1 MAELFFPQ
9 LSTGALTQYP
19 IKRVKSVH
27 TAGYMAEDGTKV
39 MYFDPNGGSLTW
51 QLSYAA
57 LTQDEVTSL
66 ETLFEACSGQFR
78 AFTFLDPLANLLGT
92 QWQPDAT
99 VQLSGS
105 IATNTGAVTAGVS
118 QSLAIPADYTYAF
131 SVPGDLSA
139 DPAANISILASGPNS
154 QNQVVRSLNQPLL
167 VYSGAL
173 VDTGLGFTIKIQL
186 QPGQRI
192 DLSQAQLEAQPAPS
206 PFRPALGGVY
216 TNAHWGGDELTFV
229 AEGPNLFNTNF
240 SIVTHV

>member
-51 QLSYAA
+51 QLSYAG
-57 LTQDEVTSL
+57 LTQGEVTTL
-66 ETLFEACSGQFR
+66 EALFEACSGQFR

-99 VQLSGS
+99 VQLSGN
-105 IATNTGAVTAGVS
+105 IATNTGAVAAGAS
-118 QSLAIPADYTYAF
+118 QSLAIPAGYTYAF

-139 DPAANISILASGPNS
+139 DPSANISILASGPNS
-154 QNQVVRSLNQPLL
+154 QNQLVLSLSRPLL

-173 VDTGLGFTIKIQL
+173 ADTGLGFTIKVQL
-186 QPGQRI
+186 QPGQSI

-206 PFRPALGGVY
+206 PFRPVLGGIY
-216 TNAHWGGDELTFV
+216 TNAHWGNDELTFV
-229 AEGPNLFNTNF
+229 AEGPNSFNTNF

>member
-27 TAGYMAEDGTKV
+27 TAGYMADDGTKV

-51 QLSYAA
+51 QLSYAG

-66 ETLFEACSGQFR
+66 ETLFEACCGQFH
-78 AFTFLDPLANLLGT
+78 AFTFFDPLANLLGP

-99 VQLSGS
+99 VQLSGTV
-105 IATNTGAVTAGVS
+105 ATNTGSVTAGVS
-118 QSLAIPADYTYAF
+118 QSLAIPAGYTYAF
-131 SVPGDLSA
+131 SVRGNLSA
-139 DPAANISILASGPNS
+139 DPSASITILATGPNS
-154 QNQVVRSLNQPLL
+154 QNQIVLSLRQPLL

-173 VDTGLGFTIKIQL
+173 TDMGVGFTIKVQL
-186 QPGQRI
+186 QPGQSI

-206 PFRPALGGVY
+206 PFRPALGSIY
-216 TNAHWGGDELTFV
+216 TNAHWGADQLTFV
-229 AEGPNLFNTNF
+229 AEGPNSFNTNF